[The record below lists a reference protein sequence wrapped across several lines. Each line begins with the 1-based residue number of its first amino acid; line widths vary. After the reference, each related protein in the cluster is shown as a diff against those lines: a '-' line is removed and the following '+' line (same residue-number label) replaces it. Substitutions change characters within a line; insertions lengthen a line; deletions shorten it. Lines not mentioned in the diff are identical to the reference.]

1 MTCGRLCPIRFS
13 LTVWL
18 WSYVRQRQK
27 EEKSGQVVV
36 ILTKAQIVLILSVAL
51 LKGLFCGC
59 YWGPESDNS
68 CCCLLFVA
76 LAPSLSWLIQRSSI
90 VAFVDSLLFV
100 CFILVF
106 LVDVLGVAINLHVS
120 LLVL

>member
-1 MTCGRLCPIRFS
+1 MRFS

-18 WSYVRQRQK
+18 WSYVRQQQK

-59 YWGPESDNS
+59 YWGPESDNFL
-68 CCCLLFVA
+68 LLFEVC
-76 LAPSLSWLIQRSSI
+76 SLVLLL
-90 VAFVDSLLFV
+90 LLF
-100 CFILVF
+100 
-106 LVDVLGVAINLHVS
+106 LG
-120 LLVL
+120 